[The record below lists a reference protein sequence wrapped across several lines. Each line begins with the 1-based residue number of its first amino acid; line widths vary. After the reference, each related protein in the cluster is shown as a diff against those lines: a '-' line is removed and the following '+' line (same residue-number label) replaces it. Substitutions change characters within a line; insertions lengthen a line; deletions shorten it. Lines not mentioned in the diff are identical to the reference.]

1 MPSNE
6 NAKTAEPRWKRWVN
20 FFTEDVWRFDF
31 SELTRVRKSALQ
43 ALQVLL
49 LVSERFFKDRL
60 MLRAGALTYT
70 TMLSIVPLL
79 AFMFAVLKGLGVQRR
94 LEPIVLERVAV
105 GSQEIVT
112 RLMNYIDKVKVGSL
126 GAVGLVLLVVSI
138 ILVIDNVENAF
149 NDIWSIT
156 ARRTYLRKFSD
167 YLALMTVAP
176 LFLLLAIS
184 VTASLKSLT
193 LVTWL
198 KFQPGLGPLVVLG
211 LRLVPYAAIWFVLT
225 FLYMFLPNTR
235 VKLAP
240 AFLAGALTGTVWQLT
255 QWFYVTF
262 QVGVSRYNA
271 IYGTLAQLP
280 VMLVW
285 IYISWVIVL
294 FGGELTFALQ
304 NVHAYRRERKCGELH
319 FLARVELAW
328 GLLREVHARFA
339 SGLAPWTADGLSR
352 VQRVPA
358 SQVRQVLEEL
368 EALGY
373 VLPVKTKDDPAYV
386 PALDFSNVPVVDV
399 LENLE
404 HSQAGGH
411 AQADKG
417 RWHPTRVPPAGAPE
431 RDWIK
436 RLRESRRRALQG
448 VMLVGS
454 GGKPPAKKR
463 IR

>member
-1 MPSNE
+1 MTE
-6 NAKTAEPRWKRWVN
+6 NSKTPESRWQRWVH

-60 MLRAGALTYT
+60 LLRAGALTYA

-94 LEPIVLERVAV
+94 LEPVILERVAV

-112 RLMNYIDKVKVGSL
+112 RLMDYIDKVNVGSL
-126 GAVGLVLLVVSI
+126 GAWGLVLLVLSI

-149 NDIWSIT
+149 NDVWGIT
-156 ARRTYLRKFSD
+156 ARRSYLRKFSD

-184 VTASLKSLT
+184 VTATLKSMT
-193 LVTWL
+193 VVTWL
-198 KFQPGLGPLVVLG
+198 KFQPGLGPLVVWA

-225 FLYMFLPNTR
+225 FLYLFLPNTR

-240 AFLAGALTGTVWQLT
+240 AFLAGALTGTVWQIT
-255 QWFYVTF
+255 QWFYITF
-262 QVGVSRYNA
+262 QVGVGKYNA
-271 IYGTLAQLP
+271 IYGTFAQLP

-328 GLLREVHARFA
+328 GLLREIHARFEA
-339 SGLAPWTADGLSR
+339 GGVPWTADGLSR
-352 VQRVPA
+352 AQHAPL
-358 SQVRQVLEEL
+358 SQVQQVLNEL
-368 EALGY
+368 VALDYLVHAKPEG
-373 VLPVKTKDDPAYV
+373 DPAYV
-386 PALDFSNVPVVDV
+386 PALDFRHVPVVEV
-399 LENLE
+399 LEKLE
-404 HSQAGGH
+404 YSQTGFKEQKNPGH
-411 AQADKG
+411 
-417 RWHPTRVPPAGAPE
+417 WHPTRVGSATAPE
-431 RDWIK
+431 LTWIR
-436 RLRESRRRALQG
+436 RLQASRRQALRG
-448 VMLVGS
+448 VMLAGS
-454 GGKPPAKKR
+454 PREELTRKR
-463 IR
+463 R

>member
-1 MPSNE
+1 MADNR
-6 NAKTAEPRWKRWVN
+6 KTSESRWTRWVN
-20 FFTEDVWRFDF
+20 FFAEDVWRFDF
-31 SELTRVRKSALQ
+31 SELTRVRQSALQ
-43 ALQVLL
+43 TLQVFL

-126 GAVGLVLLVVSI
+126 GAVGLVLLVISI

-156 ARRTYLRKFSD
+156 SRRTYLRKFSD

-328 GLLREVHARFA
+328 GLLREIEARFSA
-339 SGLAPWTADGLSR
+339 GGAPWTADELSR
-352 VQRVPA
+352 AQRVPL
-358 SQVRQVLEEL
+358 SQVRQVLDEL
-368 EALGY
+368 VRLEYL
-373 VLPVKTKDDPAYV
+373 LRIKPETDPAYV
-386 PALDFSNVPVVDV
+386 PALDLRNVPAVEV
-399 LENLE
+399 LEKLE
-404 HSQAGGH
+404 QAQSGSKKTLE
-411 AQADKG
+411 KG

-431 RDWIK
+431 RAWIK
-436 RLRESRRRALQG
+436 RLQESRRRVLQG
-448 VMLVGS
+448 VMLTGEPA
-454 GGKPPAKKR
+454 GKSVSKR
-463 IR
+463 RS